1 MAKKKK
7 QNDDGRD
14 VVANNKKARH
24 DYEILDTYEAGIAL
38 MGTEV
43 KSLRMGRATLVDGYC
58 AFDRRGELWL
68 ENVNI
73 PEYLQGSWTNHSA
86 KRRRKLLLHASELD
100 KIAQKTRES
109 GFTIVPLSM
118 YLRQM

>member
-1 MAKKKK
+1 
-7 QNDDGRD
+7 
-14 VVANNKKARH
+14 
-24 DYEILDTYEAGIAL
+24 
-38 MGTEV
+38 
-43 KSLRMGRATLVDGYC
+43 LRMGRATLVDGYC

-86 KRRRKLLLHASELD
+86 KRRRKLLLHASELE

-109 GFTIVPLSM
+109 GFT
-118 YLRQM
+118 